1 MHLLHLGANLKT
13 VVSEITALA
22 FATVQE
28 QPFPLP
34 HAQRKC
40 IKTDILRSVFHTMKG
55 FKKNEMSLWNP

>member
-13 VVSEITALA
+13 VVSEIMALA

-28 QPFPLP
+28 QPFPHP
-34 HAQRKC
+34 HARWKS

-55 FKKNEMSLWNP
+55 LKKNEMSMWNP